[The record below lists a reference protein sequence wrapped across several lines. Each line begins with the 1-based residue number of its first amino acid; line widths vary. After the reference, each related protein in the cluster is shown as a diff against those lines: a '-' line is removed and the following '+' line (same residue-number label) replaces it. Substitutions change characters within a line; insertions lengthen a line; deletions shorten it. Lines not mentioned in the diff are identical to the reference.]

1 MFEECTRWFEEIGTP
16 EERRL
21 AKKLAAAGWGL
32 FFAWIGIVLLLEI
45 GAGVGLLGVGI
56 ITLGAQAARHHFNL
70 RLEGFWVV
78 VGSLFAVGGLWELY
92 EVRLSLVAILLIA
105 AGLALFISAL
115 KGGDPASNHR
125 TD

>member
-92 EVRLSLVAILLIA
+92 KVKLSLVAILLIA

-115 KGGDPASNHR
+115 KGGDPGSNHR